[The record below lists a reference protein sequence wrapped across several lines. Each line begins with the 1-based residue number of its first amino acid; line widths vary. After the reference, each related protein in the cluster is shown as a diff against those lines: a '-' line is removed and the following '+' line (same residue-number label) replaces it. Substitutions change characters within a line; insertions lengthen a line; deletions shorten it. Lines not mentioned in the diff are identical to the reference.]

1 MRKSHSD
8 IQPID
13 IGDLKMFQHY
23 YTELYEEL
31 MYFLSSYIEDAALR
45 EDLIQDVWMKLWEN
59 RTRFQGE
66 LALKTYVYHAV
77 RNAAIS
83 HLRKNTPTLTTPESD
98 AQAYN
103 IASEEHDML
112 AQMIESEVYSLLNDT
127 FNQLPPSCKN
137 TYIERLQGKS
147 LKEIAETMGITT
159 NTVKKHINNANH
171 FLRKKLSKGIFFLFS
186 ITPITIFLVFI

>member
-1 MRKSHSD
+1 MRNNHSD
-8 IQPID
+8 IRPIN
-13 IGDLKMFQHY
+13 ISDLKMFQHY

-59 RTRFQGE
+59 QTRFQGE

-83 HLRKNTPTLTTPESD
+83 HLRKNAPTLTTPESD

-137 TYIERLQGKS
+137 TYIKLCKEKASKRLQKRWAS
-147 LKEIAETMGITT
+147 RPTL
-159 NTVKKHINNANH
+159 
-171 FLRKKLSKGIFFLFS
+171 
-186 ITPITIFLVFI
+186 